1 MSIRVLYAI
10 SEDWF
15 FASHFQERALR
26 HHANGAVIG
35 VATHHGS
42 SSLQKNDEFHKF
54 DMDTERGSFNVVAD
68 VRAVFQLSRAI
79 RRFRP
84 DILHCVAMK
93 PILFGALVSMVT
105 RLPCVFAPTGLGYLF
120 TRNTV
125 FTRISR
131 IIFLQIL
138 RLALTVRHNHVI
150 IENEEDRQSLVAS
163 GIVRA
168 EQIHLVRGAGID
180 FGRFNPS
187 DEPDPPVIILCVARL
202 LVDKGIR
209 EFFAAAAQVSA
220 MRPEVRFVLV
230 GDIDSKNPSSLT
242 HDEARRLATD
252 SAVLWSGP
260 QASVEDFYRTSHIVC
275 LPSYREGLPKVLLE
289 AAASKRCIVTT
300 DTIGCREIIT
310 DKVTGILVPVAD
322 SDALAGALL
331 RVIDDAPLRRQLA
344 EAAYDSIKL
353 GFSVDDVSRATE
365 HIYDLACKS

>member
-1 MSIRVLYAI
+1 MAIRVLYAI

-15 FASHFQERALR
+15 FTSHFQERALR
-26 HHANGAVIG
+26 HHAKGAVIG

-42 SSLQKNDEFHKF
+42 SSLQRNDEFHRF
-54 DMDTERGSFNVVAD
+54 DMDTERGSLNVLAD
-68 VRAVFQLSRAI
+68 VRAVFQLTRAI

-93 PILFGALVSMVT
+93 PILFGALVSIAT

-120 TRNTV
+120 TRNTPL
-125 FTRISR
+125 TRISR
-131 IIFLQIL
+131 VIFLQVL
-138 RLALTVRHNHVI
+138 RLALKARHNQVI
-150 IENEEDRQSLVAS
+150 IENEEDRQFLVAS

-168 EQIHLVRGAGID
+168 KQIHLIRGAGID
-180 FGRFNPS
+180 FGRFNAS
-187 DEPDPPVIILCVARL
+187 DEPNPPVVILCVARL

-209 EFFAAAAQVSA
+209 EFFDAAAQVGA

-230 GDIDSKNPSSLT
+230 GDIDGKNPSSLT
-242 HDEARRLATD
+242 HNEAQRLATD
-252 SAVLWSGP
+252 SGVAWYGS
-260 QASVEDFYRTSHIVC
+260 QTSVEDFYRTSHIVC

-310 DKVTGILVPVAD
+310 DNDTGILVPVAD
-322 SDALAGALL
+322 SDALTAGLL

-344 EAAYDSIKL
+344 EAAYNSIRH
-353 GFSVDDVSRATE
+353 GFSVDDVAAATE
-365 HIYDLACKS
+365 HIYDLACRS

>member
-42 SSLQKNDEFHKF
+42 SSLQENDEFHKF
-54 DMDTERGSFNVVAD
+54 DMDTERGSLNVVAD

-93 PILFGALVSMVT
+93 PILFGALVSMAT

-131 IIFLQIL
+131 VIFLQIL
-138 RLALTVRHNHVI
+138 RLALRVRHNHVI

-344 EAAYDSIKL
+344 EAAYDSIKH
-353 GFSVDDVSRATE
+353 GFSVDDVSTATE